1 MIVDIYTHIIPDR
14 FFTELERGSPK
25 LGNMG
30 KRLRS
35 VRKLFDLDARFR
47 DMDEIGEYR
56 QIISLPNPPIE
67 DIADGAVAKN
77 LARVANDS
85 MAELCA
91 NHPDR
96 FPAFAAAVSMHDV
109 DFSIAEAERAIK
121 MGARGVQT
129 FTNIAGHPLD
139 EPRFRPFFAAMA
151 AHDLPIWLHP
161 ARTSSMPD
169 YASEP
174 RSRFEMWWC
183 FGWPYETTIAMARL
197 VFDGI
202 YDRHPKLKIITH
214 HLGGGMIPF
223 FDGRIGPGMD
233 VLGARTVDEPGW
245 PQDSNPANPF
255 TASRQP
261 PRNGDSKPW
270 PNGYKWESGRL
281 YAQMPAVPLTASPV
295 PWLTSLHATEG
306 RGAYGRPDFRGGQ
319 VREGIPYQQHF
330 ILGVAG
336 HRRRPPDAGARRPAV
351 AGSCS
356 PAIRHRR
363 ARPRAG
369 PRAGSRR
376 GRNPRGGRVRPRRG
390 GCCRA

>member
-1 MIVDIYTHIIPDR
+1 MIVDIYTHIFPDR
-14 FFTELERGSPK
+14 FFQELERGSPK

-67 DIADGAVAKN
+67 DIAEGEVAKN
-77 LARVANDS
+77 LARVANDA

-91 NHPDR
+91 RHPDR

-109 DFSIAEAERAIK
+109 DFSIEEAARAIK
-121 MGARGVQT
+121 MGAKGVQT

-139 EPRFRPFFAAMA
+139 EPHFRPFFAAMA
-151 AHDLPIWLHP
+151 AHDLPVWLHP

-233 VLGARTVDEPGW
+233 VLGARTVDEDHTKVLSSLKRPHLDYFKEFYADTAMFGGKYGLPCGIDFFGADKVVFASDAPLAPIPVHVNVLDQVLSDLKLGPDVRHKMMCGNAEKLLNMSLVDTVLSASWPGI
-245 PQDSNPANPF
+245 AVRR
-255 TASRQP
+255 TASLR
-261 PRNGDSKPW
+261 
-270 PNGYKWESGRL
+270 
-281 YAQMPAVPLTASPV
+281 SPM
-295 PWLTSLHATEG
+295 S
-306 RGAYGRPDFRGGQ
+306 RPST
-319 VREGIPYQQHF
+319 PYLSHE
-330 ILGVAG
+330 
-336 HRRRPPDAGARRPAV
+336 
-351 AGSCS
+351 
-356 PAIRHRR
+356 
-363 ARPRAG
+363 
-369 PRAGSRR
+369 RR
-376 GRNPRGGRVRPRRG
+376 GCPALGR
-390 GCCRA
+390 A